1 MPTSI
6 NRGRPLSERELD
18 HARSGKSLIERAV
31 ARFSVDAARPA
42 PQPVPPQPASPPG
55 PRPQRTTSRLVTI
68 DFDRLRAQ
76 GYLVP
81 GEHATIVEE
90 IRLIKRPVLRLAR
103 SGTGPAADRARLV
116 MVTSALPQ
124 EGKTFLALNLALSMA
139 LEHDTTVLLVDTD
152 IWQRSVQRVLG
163 FEAERGFFDLIADET
178 LDMSE
183 VLIRTSLDKLT
194 ILPPGRDHP
203 GANELLASA
212 RMAQIMDEISR
223 RYPDRIVLFDTP
235 PALVRTE
242 TGVLATH
249 VGQVILVVGAGET
262 SDAAMREALELVKD
276 GPRVGLVMNKLHA
289 VYRTERFGHVYGA
302 YYRPRAS
309 HATSGT

>member
-1 MPTSI
+1 
-6 NRGRPLSERELD
+6 
-18 HARSGKSLIERAV
+18 
-31 ARFSVDAARPA
+31 
-42 PQPVPPQPASPPG
+42 
-55 PRPQRTTSRLVTI
+55 
-68 DFDRLRAQ
+68 LRAQ

-81 GEHATIVEE
+81 GEPAAIVEE
-90 IRLIKRPVLRLAR
+90 IRLIKRPILRQAR
-103 SGTGPAADRARLV
+103 SETGPTADRARLV

-152 IWQRSVQRVLG
+152 IWKRSVQRVLG
-163 FEAERGFFDLIADET
+163 FEAERGLFDLVADEA

-183 VLIRTSLDKLT
+183 VLVRTNLDNLT
-194 ILPPGRDHP
+194 ILPAGRDHP

-212 RMAQIMDEISR
+212 RMARLMEEISR
-223 RYPDRIVLFDTP
+223 RYSDRIVLFDTP

-262 SDAAMREALELVKD
+262 SDAAMREALELFKD
-276 GPRVGLVMNKLHA
+276 GPRVGLVMNKLRA
-289 VYRTERFGHVYGA
+289 VYRTERFGHLYSA
-302 YYRPRAS
+302 YFRPGAS
-309 HATSGT
+309 HGTSGT